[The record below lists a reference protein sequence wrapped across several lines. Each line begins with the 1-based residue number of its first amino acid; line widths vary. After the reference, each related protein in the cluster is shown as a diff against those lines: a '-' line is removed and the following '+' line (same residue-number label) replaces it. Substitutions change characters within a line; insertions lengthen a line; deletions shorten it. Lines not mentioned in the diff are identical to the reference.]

1 VSTVE
6 VVPAPQLITTPFTA
20 TSTAADVLVGVDLT
34 GLHAIVTGA
43 SSGLGA
49 ETARALATAGAHVTL
64 AVRNPAAGTAV
75 ANAIERT
82 TGTTRP
88 RVVYLDLSDL
98 RSVNNVTAAWE
109 GPLHLLINN
118 AGLVTGGL
126 QRTPDGRELQLA
138 TNHLSHF
145 ALATGLHDALAAG
158 ASDRGGAR
166 IVSLSSTAHMRSG
179 VDFDDLDFHRRHYD
193 PQIAYAQSK
202 TANSLF
208 SVEATR
214 RWARDGI
221 VANTVNPGGVATHR
235 HRPARGRSDPPSTRP
250 NGSRR
255 RRPGP
260 LLLTTRRRPRRLTT
274 TP

>member
-1 VSTVE
+1 
-6 VVPAPQLITTPFTA
+6 
-20 TSTAADVLVGVDLT
+20 
-34 GLHAIVTGA
+34 
-43 SSGLGA
+43 
-49 ETARALATAGAHVTL
+49 
-64 AVRNPAAGTAV
+64 
-75 ANAIERT
+75 
-82 TGTTRP
+82 
-88 RVVYLDLSDL
+88 
-98 RSVNNVTAAWE
+98 
-109 GPLHLLINN
+109 
-118 AGLVTGGL
+118 
-126 QRTPDGRELQLA
+126 
-138 TNHLSHF
+138 
-145 ALATGLHDALAAG
+145 
-158 ASDRGGAR
+158 
-166 IVSLSSTAHMRSG
+166 MRSG